1 MQMTDD
7 DLARYKASVLT
18 NLQETPKNIGE
29 LNSRF
34 MESVVL
40 GYADFDFR
48 QQLSAEVSS
57 VTIEQLQAAYKAIAV
72 DEVRG
77 LVVETVT
84 QEAVNT
90 AVDLRESGSS
100 YRYTF

>member
-1 MQMTDD
+1 M
-7 DLARYKASVLT
+7 
-18 NLQETPKNIGE
+18 
-29 LNSRF
+29 
-34 MESVVL
+34 
-40 GYADFDFR
+40 
-48 QQLSAEVSS
+48 SS

-84 QEAVNT
+84 QEAANT